1 VNRGERR
8 AARHYRLRGYRLL
21 ASNVFAGGY
30 ELDLIVRRGRR
41 LVFSE
46 VKEKRGPGFGDPLE
60 MVDDEKRR
68 RIRHAAAAWLARNPD
83 VASLDIRFEV
93 VAIRGREL
101 ERIADW

>member
-21 ASNVFAGGY
+21 ATNVFAGGY

-41 LVFSE
+41 LVFCE
-46 VKEKRGPGFGDPLE
+46 VKEKRGPGYGDPLE

-83 VASLDIRFEV
+83 AASLDVRFEV

-101 ERIADW
+101 ERIVDW